1 MAKKEKTEEELFP
14 HHGFPIRLEHMDG
27 KDKQD
32 ILFITT
38 FTCIIRTQTTTIS
51 TKTMKIFLD
60 TAIIEDIASRYETG
74 LIDGVTTNPTLIKRS
89 GKDPFEVIKTIA
101 TEFPLLE
108 SISAEV
114 VADTADGMLEQAKP
128 YFSYENVTIKVPCTV
143 QGLLACKTISGCDVS
158 VNVTLVFNAA
168 QAILCAKA
176 GADYVSPF
184 VGRVDDNG
192 FSGIGLIS
200 DIASTF
206 KQFRDNGNWFDAKIL
221 SASLRD
227 AKSVADCFRVGSD
240 VVTMPPAVFDKMYD
254 SVLTREGLA
263 LFQKDW
269 DDVNST
275 VG

>member
-1 MAKKEKTEEELFP
+1 
-14 HHGFPIRLEHMDG
+14 
-27 KDKQD
+27 
-32 ILFITT
+32 
-38 FTCIIRTQTTTIS
+38 
-51 TKTMKIFLD
+51 MKIFLD

-89 GKDPFEVIKTIA
+89 GKDPFDVIETIA

-114 VADTADGMLEQAKP
+114 VADTADGMIEQAKP

-143 QGLLACKTISGCDVS
+143 QGLLACKNISDYDAS
-158 VNVTLVFNAA
+158 VNVTLVFNTA

-254 SVLTREGLA
+254 SVLTREGLS

-269 DDVNST
+269 DSVSK
-275 VG
+275 G

>member
-1 MAKKEKTEEELFP
+1 
-14 HHGFPIRLEHMDG
+14 
-27 KDKQD
+27 
-32 ILFITT
+32 
-38 FTCIIRTQTTTIS
+38 
-51 TKTMKIFLD
+51 MKIFLD

-114 VADTADGMLEQAKP
+114 VADTADGMIEQAKP

-143 QGLLACKTISGCDVS
+143 QGLLACKNISDYDVS

-206 KQFRDNGNWFDAKIL
+206 KRFRDNGNWFDAKIL

-269 DDVNST
+269 DSVSK
-275 VG
+275 G

>member
-1 MAKKEKTEEELFP
+1 
-14 HHGFPIRLEHMDG
+14 
-27 KDKQD
+27 
-32 ILFITT
+32 
-38 FTCIIRTQTTTIS
+38 
-51 TKTMKIFLD
+51 MKIFLD

-89 GKDPFEVIKTIA
+89 GKDPFEVIQTISV
-101 TEFPLLE
+101 EFPDLE

-114 VADTADGMLEQAKP
+114 VADTADGMIEQAEP
-128 YFSYENVTIKVPCTV
+128 YLNLNNVTIKVPCTV
-143 QGLLACKTISGCDVS
+143 EGLKACKILTDKYDAS

-254 SVLTREGLA
+254 SVLTREGNA
-263 LFQKDW
+263 QFKKDW
-269 DDVNST
+269 DDVSK
-275 VG
+275 G

>member
-1 MAKKEKTEEELFP
+1 
-14 HHGFPIRLEHMDG
+14 
-27 KDKQD
+27 
-32 ILFITT
+32 
-38 FTCIIRTQTTTIS
+38 
-51 TKTMKIFLD
+51 MKIFLD

-89 GKDPFEVIKTIA
+89 GKDPFEVIKTISV
-101 TEFPLLE
+101 EFPDLE

-114 VADTADGMLEQAKP
+114 VADTAPDMLLQAEP
-128 YFSYENVTIKVPCTV
+128 YLNLDNVTIKVPCTV
-143 QGLLACKTISGCDVS
+143 EGLKVCKILTDKYDVS
-158 VNVTLVFNAA
+158 VNVTLVFNTA

-240 VVTMPPAVFDKMYD
+240 VVTMPPVVFDKMYD
-254 SVLTREGLA
+254 SVLTREGLS

-269 DDVNST
+269 DSVSK
-275 VG
+275 G

>member
-1 MAKKEKTEEELFP
+1 MN
-14 HHGFPIRLEHMDG
+14 
-27 KDKQD
+27 
-32 ILFITT
+32 TT
-38 FTCIIRTQTTTIS
+38 LYI
-51 TKTMKIFLD
+51 
-60 TAIIEDIASRYETG
+60 G
-74 LIDGVTTNPTLIKRS
+74 TTNDPNLFHIGMTKRFPKERW
-89 GKDPFEVIKTIA
+89 KDSDYSKLPYIPEPVAFYNIGN
-101 TEFPLLE
+101 
-108 SISAEV
+108 IS
-114 VADTADGMLEQAKP
+114 D
-128 YFSYENVTIKVPCTV
+128 Y
-143 QGLLACKTISGCDVS
+143 DVS
-158 VNVTLVFNAA
+158 VNVTLVFNTA

-192 FSGIGLIS
+192 FSGLGLIS

-269 DDVNST
+269 DSVSK
-275 VG
+275 G

>member
-1 MAKKEKTEEELFP
+1 
-14 HHGFPIRLEHMDG
+14 
-27 KDKQD
+27 
-32 ILFITT
+32 
-38 FTCIIRTQTTTIS
+38 
-51 TKTMKIFLD
+51 MKIFLD

-74 LIDGVTTNPTLIKRS
+74 PIDGVTTNPTLIKRS

-101 TEFPLLE
+101 TEFPDLE

-143 QGLLACKTISGCDVS
+143 QGLLACKTISENYDVS
-158 VNVTLVFNAA
+158 VNVTLVFNTA

-184 VGRVDDNG
+184 VGRLDDNG

-240 VVTMPPAVFDKMYD
+240 VVTMPPVVFDKMYD

-269 DDVNST
+269 DSVSK
-275 VG
+275 G